1 MENRKPIYKPSTEQ
15 YINTPN
21 HPDHATKMESL
32 GLDATNV
39 GQLEVNREF
48 AAITDRQMADL
59 EATGKYIVRAYEK
72 GEDPDKVQPQK
83 EYTSEVDDSPYD
95 AAASERA
102 KSINDEVGSATK
114 TLAAAPSANPD
125 RFSPSKPASVDDFK
139 GFLETSSIPVYEE
152 DK

>member
-1 MENRKPIYKPSTEQ
+1 MENQKQIYKSSTEQ
-15 YINTPN
+15 YSRTPN

-32 GLDATNV
+32 DLDATKT

-48 AAITDRQMADL
+48 AGITDRQMADL

-83 EYTSEVDDSPYD
+83 EYTSEVGDSPYE

-102 KSINDEVGSATK
+102 KAINDEVGNATK
-114 TLAAAPSANPD
+114 ALAAVSSANPD
-125 RFSPSKPASVDDFK
+125 GFSPSKPASIDDLK
-139 GFLETSSIPVYEE
+139 GFLETSAIPVYDE